1 MGFIF
6 IPIII
11 VGLLSSFGLYLS
23 ALYTRSVNSKSQK
36 GLWRGAILSTSMTL
50 ILMLIYAAVSS
61 SVTLSDIFIVV
72 FLLSTAGLVLSLLF
86 NKTYKNKYNERGKF
100 NLTTGITIGML
111 VLSLIF
117 IGTSADTEKVEDNT
131 GAALVEASID
141 EVTEE
146 DESAEEAE
154 AEKKAEKEKAA
165 EEAQAEKKAEEEKA
179 AEEAK
184 AEKKAEEEKAAEE
197 AEVEKKAAEEKAA
210 EEAEEADEK
219 VPVKDGLIPVQL
231 YRVVDGDTVHV
242 IDEHGNNLNL
252 RLLLID
258 TPETVHPTEPVQP
271 YGQEASARLTE
282 LLNNANQLYIEYDDG
297 EKQDHY
303 MRELVYLYADDVSV
317 HEVLLEEGLARV
329 GYIYEQQRYLEEFRA
344 AEQYAKDNQLGV
356 WSIPGYVNEDGE
368 GFNYEEEADAIS
380 EPASDSPSNNASTGS
395 DAGANASYNFQNCT
409 DLKEVFPDGVSS
421 DHPAYQPKM
430 DRDKDNHACE

>member
-11 VGLLSSFGLYLS
+11 VGLLFSFGLYLS

-50 ILMLIYAAVSS
+50 ILMLIYAAVRS

-72 FLLSTAGLVLSLLF
+72 FLLSTAGLLLSLLF
-86 NKTYKNKYNERGKF
+86 NKKYKNKYNERGKF

-111 VLSLIF
+111 VLSLVF

-146 DESAEEAE
+146 DES
-154 AEKKAEKEKAA
+154 
-165 EEAQAEKKAEEEKA
+165 

>member
-1 MGFIF
+1 M
-6 IPIII
+6 
-11 VGLLSSFGLYLS
+11 
-23 ALYTRSVNSKSQK
+23 
-36 GLWRGAILSTSMTL
+36 
-50 ILMLIYAAVSS
+50 
-61 SVTLSDIFIVV
+61 
-72 FLLSTAGLVLSLLF
+72 
-86 NKTYKNKYNERGKF
+86 
-100 NLTTGITIGML
+100 
-111 VLSLIF
+111 
-117 IGTSADTEKVEDNT
+117 
-131 GAALVEASID
+131 
-141 EVTEE
+141 
-146 DESAEEAE
+146 
-154 AEKKAEKEKAA
+154 
-165 EEAQAEKKAEEEKA
+165 
-179 AEEAK
+179 
-184 AEKKAEEEKAAEE
+184 
-197 AEVEKKAAEEKAA
+197 
-210 EEAEEADEK
+210 
-219 VPVKDGLIPVQL
+219 
-231 YRVVDGDTVHV
+231 HV

>member
-11 VGLLSSFGLYLS
+11 VGLLFSFGLYLS

-50 ILMLIYAAVSS
+50 ILMLIYAAVRS

-72 FLLSTAGLVLSLLF
+72 FLLSTAGLLLSLLF
-86 NKTYKNKYNERGKF
+86 NKKYKNKYNERGKF

-111 VLSLIF
+111 VLSLVF

-184 AEKKAEEEKAAEE
+184 AEKKAEEEKAA
-197 AEVEKKAAEEKAA
+197 
-210 EEAEEADEK
+210 
-219 VPVKDGLIPVQL
+219 
-231 YRVVDGDTVHV
+231 
-242 IDEHGNNLNL
+242 
-252 RLLLID
+252 
-258 TPETVHPTEPVQP
+258 
-271 YGQEASARLTE
+271 
-282 LLNNANQLYIEYDDG
+282 
-297 EKQDHY
+297 
-303 MRELVYLYADDVSV
+303 
-317 HEVLLEEGLARV
+317 
-329 GYIYEQQRYLEEFRA
+329 
-344 AEQYAKDNQLGV
+344 
-356 WSIPGYVNEDGE
+356 
-368 GFNYEEEADAIS
+368 
-380 EPASDSPSNNASTGS
+380 
-395 DAGANASYNFQNCT
+395 
-409 DLKEVFPDGVSS
+409 
-421 DHPAYQPKM
+421 
-430 DRDKDNHACE
+430 

>member
-11 VGLLSSFGLYLS
+11 VGLLFSFGLYLS

-50 ILMLIYAAVSS
+50 ILMLIYAAVRS

-72 FLLSTAGLVLSLLF
+72 FLLSTAGLLLSLLF
-86 NKTYKNKYNERGKF
+86 NKKYKNKYNERGKF
-100 NLTTGITIGML
+100 NLTTGITIGTL
-111 VLSLIF
+111 VLSLVF

-154 AEKKAEKEKAA
+154 AEKKAEK
-165 EEAQAEKKAEEEKA
+165 
-179 AEEAK
+179 
-184 AEKKAEEEKAAEE
+184 EKAAEE

>member
-50 ILMLIYAAVSS
+50 ILMLIYAAVRS

-72 FLLSTAGLVLSLLF
+72 FLLSTAGLLLSLLF
-86 NKTYKNKYNERGKF
+86 NKKYKNKYNERGKF

-111 VLSLIF
+111 VLSLVF

-146 DESAEEAE
+146 DES
-154 AEKKAEKEKAA
+154 
-165 EEAQAEKKAEEEKA
+165 
-179 AEEAK
+179 
-184 AEKKAEEEKAAEE
+184 AEE